1 MNIFVGNLLFE
12 TTEEDVRKAFEAFG
26 DVSSVAIVMEKKGA
40 KSRGFGFVEMPVDHE
55 AQKAIALLDGKDF
68 MGRILNVSPARPKSE
83 AEKERIKRKTKT
95 LEQKV
100 EKPRKGIRPEPLTKK
115 ASEYGGYQEGRRTRS
130 FIKRQVEAGV
140 KEPVLAKRK
149 NKDNPMRWRR
159 KSQKRAHLKKG

>member
-12 TTEEDVRKAFEAFG
+12 TTEADVRKAFEAFG

-83 AEKERIKRKTKT
+83 AEKERIKRK
-95 LEQKV
+95 
-100 EKPRKGIRPEPLTKK
+100 PLTKK